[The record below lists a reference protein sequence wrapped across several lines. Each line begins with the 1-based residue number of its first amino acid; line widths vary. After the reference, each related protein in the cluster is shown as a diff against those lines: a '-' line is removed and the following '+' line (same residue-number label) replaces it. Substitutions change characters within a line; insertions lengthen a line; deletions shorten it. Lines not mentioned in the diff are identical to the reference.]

1 MLCPKCYSSRLIG
14 PQYAQ
19 SQAGKAAIMSCR
31 VCDNRFDAYQTYGQ
45 VGVRTNF
52 YISAAA

>member
-1 MLCPKCYSSRLIG
+1 MLCPKCYSSKVNG

-19 SQAGKAAIMSCR
+19 SQAGKAAIMTCTI
-31 VCDNRFDAYQTYGQ
+31 CDNRFDAYQAYGQ
-45 VGVRTNF
+45 SRTRTNF